1 MLTTFAFA
9 GITSIVSQS
18 SRSEMVPLRPRLPYL
33 LHLQLANSL
42 FLHLRPLFTSHR
54 RLAPSQLLCKLNRQ
68 SLILINHLLTNP
80 ISHLL
85 PPLLSQHKRK
95 DPQLSSY
102 LPPQPPRNHLRFLLS
117 LLPFPLLRL
126 HLPHDPFRL
135 IQLLSP
141 PRLISK
147 QTSQLDRPTT

>member
-1 MLTTFAFA
+1 MLTSLTLA
-9 GITSIVSQS
+9 GITIIVNRS
-18 SRSEMVPLRPRLPYL
+18 SRSEMVPLLPLLPSL

-68 SLILINHLLTNP
+68 SLILINHLLTSP

-85 PPLLSQHKRK
+85 PPLLSLHKRK
-95 DPQLSSY
+95 DLQLSSY
-102 LPPQPPRNHLRFLLS
+102 LPHRMLHNLLKS
-117 LLPFPLLRL
+117 LPTFPLLRL
-126 HLPHDPFRL
+126 HPPQDPFRPL
-135 IQLLSP
+135 RPLSP
-141 PRLISK
+141 LKPISK